1 MPVAMGEQTAS
12 SAGAG
17 KAAEVLDPVCGMSVV
32 PGQAVGPVG
41 HGGKDYWFCCAGCA
55 DRFRA
60 DPAGVLERA
69 ATRAAGSAGKAC
81 GHTAAE
87 VPEDVPEGTF
97 WVCPMCPEVRESEPV
112 PCPVCGMALEPE
124 FPVADDGHELQEA
137 AAMGRRFALAVG
149 LSVPLVALEMGPM
162 LPGAPF
168 AGLHAGPL
176 AGWLALALATPV
188 VVVCGAPFFARAW
201 VSLRAR
207 RANMFT
213 LIALG
218 VGAAYLYSLV
228 AILAPQWVPA
238 AAGAAHPPRYF
249 ESAAVIV
256 ALVLLGQVLELRA
269 RRRTGGALRAL
280 LDLTPP
286 QARRIEAYGEERD
299 VPLAEV
305 RPGDRL
311 VVRPGDKVPV
321 DGEVIEGASAV
332 DESLVTGEPIPVEKG
347 AGDELI
353 GGTLNGEGA
362 LVMRARRVG
371 RDTLLAR
378 IAAQVSAAQRSRAPV
393 QDLVDRVAAW
403 FVPVVVAIALL
414 AFALWWALG
423 PAPAFAR
430 ALEAG
435 VSVLIIACPCA
446 LGLATP
452 MSLAVAMGRGAR
464 EGVLFRDAR
473 AMMRLANV
481 DTIVFDKTG
490 TLTEGR
496 PRVSALEPS
505 AGVTEDE
512 LLGAAAA
519 LEARSAHPLA
529 RAIGAAA
536 AERGVRSLPVS
547 GFRAVPGRGLVGELL
562 GKRVAVGSEA
572 HLADEGVPAADLA
585 EAAERIAA
593 RRQRG
598 EVCVLVAREGRL
610 LGLIAARDPIRPEA
624 ARVLEQLADEGIAVA
639 LRSGDA
645 PASTAAL
652 ARELGID
659 DARGGLLPED
669 KHAVLAELQRAG
681 HVVAM
686 VGDGVNDAPALARAD
701 VGVAIGGGAD
711 AALESAAVT
720 LVRGDLR
727 ALLAARALSRATLA
741 NLRQNLVFAFGYNAL
756 LVPVAAGALYPL
768 LGWQLSPMLAAAA
781 MSLSSVSVISN
792 SLRLFRVRL

>member
-1 MPVAMGEQTAS
+1 MPGR
-12 SAGAG
+12 
-17 KAAEVLDPVCGMSVV
+17 
-32 PGQAVGPVG
+32 AVGPVE
-41 HGGKDYWFCCAGCA
+41 HGGEDYWFCCEGCA
-55 DRFRA
+55 GRFRA

-69 ATRAAGSAGKAC
+69 AAGGASC
-81 GHTAAE
+81 GHGAAE
-87 VPEDVPEGTF
+87 RTAPRADEVPEGTA

-124 FPVADDGHELQEA
+124 FPVAGGAEDSGEA
-137 AAMGRRFALAVG
+137 RHMGRLLRVAALF
-149 LSVPLVALEMGPM
+149 SVPLVALEMGPM
-162 LPGAPF
+162 LPGAPL
-168 AGLHAGPL
+168 AALHEGAL

-188 VVVCGAPFFARAW
+188 VVWCGAPFFARGWA
-201 VSLRAR
+201 SLRTR

-218 VGAAYLYSLV
+218 VGAAYLYSLAAV
-228 AILAPQWVPA
+228 LAPAWVPA
-238 AAGAAHPPRYF
+238 AQGAAHPPRYF

-269 RRRTGGALRAL
+269 RRRTGDALRAL
-280 LDLTPP
+280 LDLAPP
-286 QARRIEAYGEERD
+286 AALRIEGDGRERE

-321 DGEVIEGASAV
+321 DGELIEGASSV
-332 DESLVTGEPIPVEKG
+332 DESLVTGEPIPVEKT
-347 AGDELI
+347 AGGGVI

-362 LVMRARRVG
+362 FVMRAKRVG

-378 IAAQVSAAQRSRAPV
+378 IAAQVAAAQRSRAPV
-393 QDLVDRVAAW
+393 QNLVDRVAAW
-403 FVPVVVAIALL
+403 FVPVVVAIAAA
-414 AFALWWALG
+414 AFGFWWALG
-423 PAPAFAR
+423 PAPAFAH
-430 ALEAG
+430 ALEAA

-473 AMMRLANV
+473 ALMRLAQV
-481 DTIVFDKTG
+481 DAIVFDKTG
-490 TLTEGR
+490 TLTAGR
-496 PRVSALEPS
+496 PRVRSVEPEE
-505 AGVTEDE
+505 GVAPEE

-529 RAIGAAA
+529 AAIGAEAR
-536 AERGVRSLPVS
+536 ERGLRPLPVAR
-547 GFRAVPGRGLVGELL
+547 FRSVAGRGLVGELL

-572 HLADEGVPAADLA
+572 LLADEGVAPERLNAA
-585 EAAERIAA
+585 AA
-593 RRQRG
+593 RSAELRAHG

-610 LGLIAARDPIRPEA
+610 LGRVAARDPIRPEA
-624 ARVLEQLADEGIAVA
+624 AGVLAKLADEGIAVA

-652 ARELGID
+652 AAELGIA
-659 DARGGLLPED
+659 DALGGCMPED
-669 KHAVLAELQRAG
+669 KLADLARLQREG
-681 HVVAM
+681 RVVAM

-701 VGVAIGGGAD
+701 VGIAVGGGAD

-720 LVRGDLR
+720 LVRGDLA
-727 ALLAARALSRATLA
+727 ALLVARRLSRATLA
-741 NLRQNLVFAFGYNAL
+741 NLRQNLAFAFGYNAL
-756 LVPVAAGALYPL
+756 LVPVAAGALYPV

-781 MSLSSVSVISN
+781 MSLSSVSVIAN
-792 SLRLFRVRL
+792 SLRLFRAKL